1 MRITRRRLL
10 AASGAGLAG
19 TGAAAAL
26 SACGTEIEDPSAER
40 DVELLNEALA
50 AQGAVAAAYD
60 LAQDFDLLTSGAGD
74 AVAAFSKEA
83 TTQARRLQ
91 AAVESGGGTP
101 SEDEPQAPEAE
112 NPLESITLALNDAIA
127 AYHAAAGAL
136 STAELNRMVL
146 EFVAADAAQLAAL
159 RGELGEDQAP
169 EPFVTGLDEPP
180 LVATEPA

>member
-1 MRITRRRLL
+1 MPITRRRLL

-40 DVELLNEALA
+40 DVELLNAALA
-50 AQGAVAAAYD
+50 AQSAVVSAFEIEDAR
-60 LAQDFDLLTSGAGD
+60 LLGPVQGFAEEASRQVQELGRAIEGAGGT
-74 AVAAFSKEA
+74 AAE
-83 TTQARRLQ
+83 TD
-91 AAVESGGGTP
+91 ESP
-101 SEDEPQAPEAE
+101 PEAE
-112 NPLESITLALNDAIA
+112 SPTEAAALALEDAIA

-136 STAELNRMVL
+136 STAGLNRMVL
-146 EFVAADAAQLAAL
+146 EFIAADAAQLAAL